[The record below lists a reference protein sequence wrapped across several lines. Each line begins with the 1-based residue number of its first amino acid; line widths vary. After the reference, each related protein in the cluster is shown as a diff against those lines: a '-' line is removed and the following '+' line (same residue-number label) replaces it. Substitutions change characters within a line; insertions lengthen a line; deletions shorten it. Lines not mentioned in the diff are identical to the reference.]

1 MSSPGN
7 GVLRCEQAW
16 WGSSFPRLCALLLV
30 NVGKPGFGGLFTY
43 ASNYMVNATVCVS
56 DTQIKL
62 AKIVPAKQTFL
73 CTDPRNTLVF
83 KVFINLETQLL
94 LDFTFQKYIF
104 WTVVYIRYIH
114 KPIKVES
121 FRVALHSPWPCY
133 LPSCAA
139 GGKSPAVRQCGTY
152 RGNTSAVTEMLRLN
166 FFGGHHWQLSWG
178 TFETTP
184 HWHGRIKFT
193 K

>member
-1 MSSPGN
+1 
-7 GVLRCEQAW
+7 
-16 WGSSFPRLCALLLV
+16 
-30 NVGKPGFGGLFTY
+30 
-43 ASNYMVNATVCVS
+43 MVNATVCVS

-121 FRVALHSPWPCY
+121 FRVALHSP
-133 LPSCAA
+133 
-139 GGKSPAVRQCGTY
+139 
-152 RGNTSAVTEMLRLN
+152 
-166 FFGGHHWQLSWG
+166 
-178 TFETTP
+178 
-184 HWHGRIKFT
+184 
-193 K
+193 